1 MRACKAVSFEIFHSK
16 GCVSQ
21 VRYRKTVAESPRASD
36 QNHEIIPRPE
46 AYLMYSNTR
55 CDPFAMQDEWDV
67 SQTFGNYTQTLTN
80 PRRMEFAGIY
90 RF

>member
-1 MRACKAVSFEIFHSK
+1 VF
-16 GCVSQ
+16 
-21 VRYRKTVAESPRASD
+21 
-36 QNHEIIPRPE
+36 N
-46 AYLMYSNTR
+46 NTR
-55 CDPFAMQDEWDV
+55 FDAFAMQDEWDV